1 MRLSTKCRYG
11 TRALL
16 EIGRNYGHGPVKRK
30 DIAKAQELSR
40 SYIENILITL
50 KSKKILKTTRGA
62 DGGFELLRMPA
73 QINLYQVVTALEGSI
88 APVDCVEHENTCNR
102 DVKKCVAR
110 RAWLKLHE
118 AQVAALTAITLQHLL
133 DWEKEDSKTLNYA
146 I

>member
-11 TRALL
+11 TRALI

-30 DIAKAQELSR
+30 DIAKAQDLSR

-62 DGGFELLRMPA
+62 DGGFELLRLPSE
-73 QINLYQVVTALEGSI
+73 INLYQVVTALEGSI
-88 APVDCVEHENTCNR
+88 APVDCVEDESICKR
-102 DVKKCVAR
+102 DGKKCVAR

-118 AQVAALTAITLQHLL
+118 AQVAVLSGITLQDLL
-133 DWEKEDSKTLNYA
+133 DWEKEDNKNLNYT